1 MGQEPVAPVIPSEI
15 IQKMTDRYTVA
26 YERTTGHSL

>member
-1 MGQEPVAPVIPSEI
+1 MGQEPVAPAIPSEI
-15 IQKMTDRYTVA
+15 IQKMTDRYTAA